1 MAHSKPSIAMVDVG
15 LTPLAH
21 EREIVDRALRD
32 LAGLELESLA
42 GPVAD
47 AIRYALA
54 GSGKRVR
61 GALVLA
67 TYRACGGRSDA
78 SLLAAAV
85 EIVHAYSLVHD
96 DLPCMDDDAF
106 RRGRPTVHRAFDV
119 RIATIAGVAMVP
131 IAVRAAYRATRA
143 LDLSVTQARDIVH
156 ELMRAS
162 GAAGMVGGQWLD
174 LAASGG
180 GSEGT
185 IAQLERTHRMKT
197 GALLCASARIG
208 ARAAGASDD
217 IVAAVDHYGA
227 ELGLAFQII
236 DDVLDVTS
244 TSDVLGKTAGSDASR
259 GKRTYPAV
267 LGAAGALARA
277 RDHAAAARA
286 ALTQHDL
293 LTDELDAL
301 TRYAVARSA

>member
-1 MAHSKPSIAMVDVG
+1 MHSTSMVDVG

-21 EREIVDRALRD
+21 EREIVDRALRE
-32 LAGLELESLA
+32 LAALELDGLTGS
-42 GPVAD
+42 VAD
-47 AIRYALA
+47 AVRYALA
-54 GSGKRVR
+54 GTGKRVR

-67 TYRACGGRSDA
+67 TYRACGGRGDA
-78 SLLAAAV
+78 AHLAAAV
-85 EIVHAYSLVHD
+85 EVVHAYSLVHD

-119 RIATIAGVAMVP
+119 RTATIAGVAMVP
-131 IAVRAAYRATRA
+131 IAVRSAYRAARA
-143 LDLSVTQARDIVH
+143 LDLSPAQARDIVH

-162 GAAGMVGGQWLD
+162 GAGGMVGGQWLD

-180 GSEGT
+180 ATT
-185 IAQLERTHRMKT
+185 IEELERMHRMKT

-208 ARAAGASDD
+208 ARAAGASEML
-217 IVAAVDHYGA
+217 VAAVDRYGA

-244 TSDVLGKTAGSDASR
+244 TSDVLGKAAGSDAPR

-277 RDHAAAARA
+277 REHAAAARA
-286 ALTQHDL
+286 ALAEHRL

-301 TRYAVARSA
+301 ARYAVERSA

>member
-1 MAHSKPSIAMVDVG
+1 MVDVG

-32 LAGLELESLA
+32 LTGQELDGLDGA
-42 GPVAD
+42 AVD

-67 TYRACGGRSDA
+67 TYRACGGSGDA
-78 SLLAAAV
+78 SALAAAV

-106 RRGRPTVHRAFDV
+106 RRGRPTLHRAFNV
-119 RIATIAGVAMVP
+119 RTATIAGVAMVP
-131 IAVRAAYRATRA
+131 IAVRAAYRAARA
-143 LDLSVTQARDIVH
+143 LDLSATQARDIVH

-174 LAASGG
+174 LAASGEGG
-180 GSEGT
+180 GSETT
-185 IAQLERTHRMKT
+185 IAQLERMHRMKT

-208 ARAAGASDD
+208 ARAAGASDS
-217 IVAAVDHYGA
+217 IVAAVDRYGA

-267 LGAAGALARA
+267 LGASGALSQA

-286 ALTQHDL
+286 ALTPHRL
-293 LTDELDAL
+293 LTDELDAIA
-301 TRYAVARSA
+301 RYAVERSA

>member
-1 MAHSKPSIAMVDVG
+1 MASNIKAGTG
-15 LTPLAH
+15 LTPLAL
-21 EREIVDRALRD
+21 ERETVDRALRD
-32 LAGLELESLA
+32 VAARELETCA

-47 AIRYALA
+47 AVRYALE
-54 GSGKRVR
+54 GSGKRIR
-61 GALVLA
+61 GAIVLA
-67 TYRACGGRSDA
+67 TYRTCGGRGDA
-78 SLLAAAV
+78 SRLAAAV

-131 IAVRAAYRATRA
+131 LAVRSAYLA
-143 LDLSVTQARDIVH
+143 ARDLGLSPDQSGEIVR

-174 LAASGG
+174 LAAAGG
-180 GSEGT
+180 DTTVQE
-185 IAQLERTHRMKT
+185 LEQMHRMKT

-208 ARAAGASDD
+208 ARAARASDE
-217 IVAAVDHYGA
+217 IVAAMDRFGA
-227 ELGLAFQII
+227 EVGLAFQIV

-259 GKRTYPAV
+259 GKRTYPAL
-267 LGAAGALARA
+267 LGVSGALDRA
-277 RDHAAAARA
+277 REHVSAARA
-286 ALTQHDL
+286 ALVAHGIMS
-293 LTDELDAL
+293 DELDAL
-301 TRYAVARSA
+301 ARYAVERRA